1 MGDSI
6 MGLSTVSYLKSIFP
20 KAKVSYATPAWVA
33 PLYDKV
39 QTDADEILPV
49 DLKSLNGLHMRDNV
63 TIPFHAF
70 QAASKVVPARS
81 AAACTAKSTMNI

>member
-1 MGDSI
+1 MENAPKNILVFKNRAMGDSL

-39 QTDADEILPV
+39 QTEVDEI
-49 DLKSLNGLHMRDNV
+49 
-63 TIPFHAF
+63 I
-70 QAASKVVPARS
+70 
-81 AAACTAKSTMNI
+81 